1 MVLSVWLLLTVSCS
15 GASDTETAQAATA
28 APPMATT
35 TPRPTLEPDNLENQQ
50 ITADQHDWEYV
61 GFTHTPVDF
70 QQLMSEESLCP
81 SYPALQ
87 PFFNYFIP
95 SHTEGPKKWYL
106 ATCSEDPVKV
116 YLPVK
121 ALLRER
127 GLRVYTDEVVG
138 GSEGVTT
145 VYDGN
150 NVLSDVQA
158 YFEASADL
166 TVFFMH
172 LTLLEQVKS
181 LLDDSDQGYVV
192 LEAGT
197 HIGYLKSSDAYEMD
211 YDVIDFG
218 VLDKRANAE
227 LTKYDD
233 HWWNI
238 RVNPL
243 DYFSEDARQSILAAY
258 KPVYDRMASE
268 GIHPFTDIE
277 DSRLNLNEN
286 GKIWGTWF
294 KNDLSNG
301 FEGATSASAWSVI
314 HFTKTDDLQ
323 RETFWKYLEQ
333 HPELSGILIEANRLE
348 AVGQRLYAGQ
358 PYGKSGYYLLSG
370 DESSGL
376 AKMERYFSLGEGFQ
390 TQYVR
395 FHVTGNTKST
405 FDDILTLEV
414 FNSYE
419 LAESSAFSDK
429 AVKFR
434 RGPCKTQKCG

>member
-1 MVLSVWLLLTVSCS
+1 M
-15 GASDTETAQAATA
+15 ETAQAATA
-28 APPMATT
+28 APPTATT

-87 PFFNYFIP
+87 PFFNYFIT

-181 LLDDSDQGYVV
+181 LLGDSDQGYVV

-314 HFTKTDDLQ
+314 HFTKT
-323 RETFWKYLEQ
+323 
-333 HPELSGILIEANRLE
+333 
-348 AVGQRLYAGQ
+348 
-358 PYGKSGYYLLSG
+358 
-370 DESSGL
+370 
-376 AKMERYFSLGEGFQ
+376 
-390 TQYVR
+390 
-395 FHVTGNTKST
+395 
-405 FDDILTLEV
+405 
-414 FNSYE
+414 
-419 LAESSAFSDK
+419 
-429 AVKFR
+429 
-434 RGPCKTQKCG
+434 

>member
-1 MVLSVWLLLTVSCS
+1 MCIRDS
-15 GASDTETAQAATA
+15 TETAQAATA
-28 APPMATT
+28 APPTATT

-87 PFFNYFIP
+87 PFFNYFIT

-138 GSEGVTT
+138 GSEGVTK

-172 LTLLEQVKS
+172 LTLLEQVKP

-376 AKMERYFSLGEGFQ
+376 AKMERYFSHGEGFQ

-405 FDDILTLEV
+405 FDNILTLEV
-414 FNSYE
+414 FNSYQ